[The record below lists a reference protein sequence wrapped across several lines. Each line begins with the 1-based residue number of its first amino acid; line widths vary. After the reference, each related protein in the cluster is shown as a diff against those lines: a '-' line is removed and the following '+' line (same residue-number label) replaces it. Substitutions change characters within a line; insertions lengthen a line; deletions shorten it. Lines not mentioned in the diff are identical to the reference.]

1 MAALTLPPGPHAAYL
16 FDLDGTVADS
26 MPLHYLSWSEAVA
39 EHGGTFPEALFYQMG
54 GIPLLRT
61 VELLNERYGT
71 AMIPAEVVRRKESL
85 YLDRL
90 THLKPVASVLAIIE
104 AHSGKIPF
112 AIVSGSPRASIHATL
127 ARLGLAHHFPVIVG
141 AEDYVHG
148 KPHPEPFLTAAALLG
163 VEPGACLIFEDAD
176 AGITS
181 AIAAGMAYVRIPQP
195 RGVSEPRSGMPE
207 VQ

>member
-1 MAALTLPPGPHAAYL
+1 MPARQRRPV
-16 FDLDGTVADS
+16 FDDVAGRPQDA
-26 MPLHYLSWSEAVA
+26 PL
-39 EHGGTFPEALFYQMG
+39 
-54 GIPLLRT
+54 
-61 VELLNERYGT
+61 
-71 AMIPAEVVRRKESL
+71 
-85 YLDRL
+85 
-90 THLKPVASVLAIIE
+90 VL
-104 AHSGKIPF
+104 G
-112 AIVSGSPRASIHATL
+112 
-127 ARLGLAHHFPVIVG
+127 ARPVIVG

-195 RGVSEPRSGMPE
+195 RGVSEQGSGMPE